1 MNLSRTSIWRLLL
14 LVCEKKLEEAKGN
27 IVFMRKFYTK
37 ANAEIA
43 EKLRKKENEN
53 AELKRRIKNLPKS
66 N

>member
-1 MNLSRTSIWRLLL
+1 M